1 LQEKQSEEPGSP
13 NVLSVFQKEQASKGE
28 EVIEFKSDKVS
39 IRGPKQDNS
48 YVVTFEVGE
57 YQRQNVQALL
67 GLEPEQV
74 LKVTVETE

>member
-1 LQEKQSEEPGSP
+1 MIQ
-13 NVLSVFQKEQASKGE
+13 
-28 EVIEFKSDKVS
+28 FKSDKVS

-57 YQRQNVQALL
+57 YGRQDVQALL